1 MMPHD
6 PQSHSEG
13 SHVGDLVP
21 GPWVHPEAR
30 PNSPAAQ
37 QPHTPAVPSTDVE
50 RAEPRQAGPTR
61 VLRASQVVVG
71 RARQLATSPTTRAR
85 TRRIKDALKDELV
98 LIGQGV
104 HMVCRRCTV
113 EGQLRRYYEGQNPN
127 GRVRPDMIDKYD
139 KARAELLKYRDAHR
153 AGRYA
158 RYGLAGTGVV
168 AEIGWLASL
177 VGLLPSGHVALDLTM
192 LGINAAVALKLRSEG
207 QRLRLETWGS
217 VDGRPALE
225 GGAHTTAND
234 IAAILRDAGILPSS
248 VSSAAEAGLA
258 LITPP
263 TAVAGGWEV
272 HVALPPG
279 VVVSKVKKRLAELA
293 SALDTIPQKVSV
305 SKLGESERRVA
316 IRVWKE
322 LPLSGPG
329 GVSPLVSAPKWD
341 VTKGIPLGVD
351 IDGERVSVDIVKALH
366 GLMCAGTGGG
376 KTASARLFALAFVLD
391 PTADLHILDGK
402 PDGAWAA
409 YAPHCGEYVEVQEA
423 GDLERAAVALE
434 RLVDDMRDRMARKA
448 RGEKLPFS
456 LIILDEFQEITGKL
470 SGAGMGADSPK
481 ARARAALDTLA
492 RRARSANMRLLL
504 ATQQFD
510 GQTLDA
516 GVEANLMWRW
526 CGSVPTSDMSR
537 ATLGPRVAA
546 LGLDASRDLVA
557 GDQVGVGYLVAP
569 GLGSTPPLVKSDFAS
584 DEDVAEVCA
593 RVLAEKGGTASAP
606 VVDEHQE
613 RDHADEVIDV
623 EIDREADLMEALA
636 SWLVAEHVADDTEI
650 PSGQLWKRV
659 VEPYAESVWPDG
671 DRPSYARSI
680 RGFGDW
686 LAKNGVPKIEG
697 KTPKRRAGDIYE
709 AAARMVGGNVTG
721 DDDQQFPGELRAVR

>member
-1 MMPHD
+1 
-6 PQSHSEG
+6 
-13 SHVGDLVP
+13 
-21 GPWVHPEAR
+21 
-30 PNSPAAQ
+30 
-37 QPHTPAVPSTDVE
+37 
-50 RAEPRQAGPTR
+50 
-61 VLRASQVVVG
+61 
-71 RARQLATSPTTRAR
+71 
-85 TRRIKDALKDELV
+85 
-98 LIGQGV
+98 
-104 HMVCRRCTV
+104 
-113 EGQLRRYYEGQNPN
+113 
-127 GRVRPDMIDKYD
+127 
-139 KARAELLKYRDAHR
+139 
-153 AGRYA
+153 
-158 RYGLAGTGVV
+158 
-168 AEIGWLASL
+168 
-177 VGLLPSGHVALDLTM
+177 
-192 LGINAAVALKLRSEG
+192 
-207 QRLRLETWGS
+207 
-217 VDGRPALE
+217 
-225 GGAHTTAND
+225 
-234 IAAILRDAGILPSS
+234 
-248 VSSAAEAGLA
+248 
-258 LITPP
+258 
-263 TAVAGGWEV
+263 
-272 HVALPPG
+272 
-279 VVVSKVKKRLAELA
+279 
-293 SALDTIPQKVSV
+293 
-305 SKLGESERRVA
+305 
-316 IRVWKE
+316 
-322 LPLSGPG
+322 
-329 GVSPLVSAPKWD
+329 
-341 VTKGIPLGVD
+341 
-351 IDGERVSVDIVKALH
+351 
-366 GLMCAGTGGG
+366 
-376 KTASARLFALAFVLD
+376 
-391 PTADLHILDGK
+391 
-402 PDGAWAA
+402 
-409 YAPHCGEYVEVQEA
+409 
-423 GDLERAAVALE
+423 
-434 RLVDDMRDRMARKA
+434 
-448 RGEKLPFS
+448 
-456 LIILDEFQEITGKL
+456 
-470 SGAGMGADSPK
+470 
-481 ARARAALDTLA
+481 ARAALDTLA